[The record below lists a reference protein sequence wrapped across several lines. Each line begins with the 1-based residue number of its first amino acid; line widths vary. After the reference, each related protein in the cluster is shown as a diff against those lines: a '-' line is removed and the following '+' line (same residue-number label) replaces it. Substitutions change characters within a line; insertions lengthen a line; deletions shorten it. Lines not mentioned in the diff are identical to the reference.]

1 MKYNLL
7 FIPMLILSLTGFS
20 LAGECTNGL
29 CNRQSGKVLS
39 ATKTVTKEV
48 VRLPHKVVNGCVNGR
63 CNSRSVTRVR

>member
-7 FIPMLILSLTGFS
+7 YIPMVILSLTGFTF
-20 LAGECTNGL
+20 AGDCTNGF
-29 CNRQSGKVLS
+29 CNRSSGRVLL

-48 VRLPHKVVNGCVNGR
+48 VRLPRKVVSGCVNGK